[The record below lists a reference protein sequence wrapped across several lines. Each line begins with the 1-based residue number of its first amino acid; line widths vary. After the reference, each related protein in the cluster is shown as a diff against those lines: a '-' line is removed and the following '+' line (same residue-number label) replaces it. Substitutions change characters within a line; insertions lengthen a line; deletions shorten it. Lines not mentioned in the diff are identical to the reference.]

1 MKTKLKDFQ
10 ELFTCRC
17 HSIEHQFVISLVDF
31 DDDDPDVFLEIYLS
45 PDRFF
50 KRLVYGIKYIFGYR
64 SRFGAFEEIILKPE
78 DAPRLRRVVDILD
91 EIRCR
96 STMNERDDIN
106 EQMSEV
112 DIENRLK

>member
-1 MKTKLKDFQ
+1 MVLKTKLKDFQ

-31 DDDDPDVFLEIYLS
+31 DDDPEIFLEIYLS
-45 PDRFF
+45 PDGFF
-50 KRLVYGIKYIFGYR
+50 KRLVYGIKYIFGHR

-96 STMNERDDIN
+96 STVDEGDDRN

-112 DIENRLK
+112 DIENRI